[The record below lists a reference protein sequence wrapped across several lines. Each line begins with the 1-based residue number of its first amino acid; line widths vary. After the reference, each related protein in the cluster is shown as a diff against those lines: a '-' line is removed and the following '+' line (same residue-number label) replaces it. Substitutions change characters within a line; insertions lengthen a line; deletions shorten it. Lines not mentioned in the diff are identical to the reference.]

1 MTDSPSSAQEPGSNV
16 VSRLLTGLL
25 HRLGKRHGDGT
36 LRQSLEDVIDE
47 HESDDEADDLSVAER
62 TMLRNLL
69 SYGELRVDDVAVPRP
84 DIIAFDASGNFDD
97 LAKLFVE
104 AGHSRLPVYRD
115 SLDAIIGMVHVKDVY
130 AHLVEPSDAG
140 PPQVEQLLRSVLFVP
155 PSMRI
160 LDLLARMR
168 SNRIH
173 MAIVVDEYGGTDG
186 LVTIED
192 LVEQIVGEIED
203 EHDEAE
209 ETLLRPLP
217 GGLYE
222 ADARLSVADLEN
234 ELGTDFLPEDD
245 DSEIDTVGG
254 LIFMLAGRVPAIG
267 EVIEHPSG
275 FRFEIVDGEPRRITR
290 VRVHPPAE
298 PEGEA

>member
-1 MTDSPSSAQEPGSNV
+1 FRRVLFRS
-16 VSRLLTGLL
+16 
-25 HRLGKRHGDGT
+25 
-36 LRQSLEDVIDE
+36 
-47 HESDDEADDLSVAER
+47 
-62 TMLRNLL
+62 
-69 SYGELRVDDVAVPRP
+69 ELRVDDVAVPRA
-84 DIIAFDASGNFDD
+84 DIIAVDAAGSFDD
-97 LAKLFVE
+97 MARVFVE
-104 AGHSRLPVYRD
+104 AGHSRLPVYRE

-130 AHLVEPSDAG
+130 AHLVQPSEAG
-140 PPQVEQLLRSVLFVP
+140 APKVDQLLRSVLFVP

-168 SNRIH
+168 ASRTH

-192 LVEQIVGEIED
+192 LVEEIVGDIED

-209 ETLLRPLP
+209 ATLLRPLP
-217 GGLYE
+217 GGRYDV
-222 ADARLSVADLEN
+222 DARLSVADLEA
-234 ELGTDFLPEDD
+234 ELETDFLPEDD

-275 FRFEIVDGEPRRITR
+275 YRFEIVDGEPRRITR
-290 VRVHPPAE
+290 VRVYPRPQPEAE
-298 PEGEA
+298 A

>member
-1 MTDSPSSAQEPGSNV
+1 MTDSSSPDPGSNV

-25 HRLGKRHGDGT
+25 HRLQKRHGDGT
-36 LRQSLEDVIDE
+36 LRQSLEDVIEE
-47 HESDDEADDLSVAER
+47 HAFDTGQDDLSAAER

-69 SYGELRVDDVAVPRP
+69 SYGELRVDDVAVPRA
-84 DIIAFDASGNFDD
+84 DIIAFDAAGSFDE
-97 LAKLFVE
+97 LARLFVE

-130 AHLVEPSDAG
+130 AHLVQPSETG
-140 PPQVEQLLRSVLFVP
+140 PPRVEQLLRSVLFVP

-168 SNRIH
+168 SSRTH

-192 LVEQIVGEIED
+192 LVEEIVGEIED
-203 EHDEAE
+203 EHDETEAS
-209 ETLLRPLP
+209 LIRPLP
-217 GGLYE
+217 GGSYDV
-222 ADARLSVADLEN
+222 DARLGVTELEA
-234 ELGTDFLPEDD
+234 ELGTDFLPEEDD
-245 DSEIDTVGG
+245 NDIDTVGG
-254 LIFMLAGRVPAIG
+254 LIFVLAGRVPAIG

-275 FRFEIVDGEPRRITR
+275 YRFEIVDGEPRRITR
-290 VRVHPPAE
+290 VRVHPPAGSE
-298 PEGEA
+298 AEGEA

>member
-1 MTDSPSSAQEPGSNV
+1 MTDTSSEPGSNV
-16 VSRLLTGLL
+16 VSRFLAGLL
-25 HRLGKRHGDGT
+25 HRLNKRHGDGT
-36 LRQSLEDVIDE
+36 LRQSLEDVIEE
-47 HESDDEADDLSVAER
+47 HASVSETDDLSAAER

-69 SYGELRVDDVAVPRP
+69 SYGELRVDDVAVPRA
-84 DIIAFDASGNFDD
+84 DIIAVDAAGSFDD
-97 LAKLFVE
+97 MARVFVE
-104 AGHSRLPVYRD
+104 AGHSRLPVYRE

-130 AHLVEPSDAG
+130 AHLVQPSEAG
-140 PPQVEQLLRSVLFVP
+140 APKVDQLLRSVLFVP

-168 SNRIH
+168 ASRTH

-192 LVEQIVGEIED
+192 LVEEIVGDIED

-209 ETLLRPLP
+209 ATLLRPLP
-217 GGLYE
+217 GGRYDV
-222 ADARLSVADLEN
+222 DARLSVADLEA
-234 ELGTDFLPEDD
+234 ELETDFLPEDD

-275 FRFEIVDGEPRRITR
+275 YRFEIVDGEPRRITR
-290 VRVHPPAE
+290 VRVYPRPQPEAE
-298 PEGEA
+298 A

>member
-1 MTDSPSSAQEPGSNV
+1 MTDTPSSAPEPGSNV
-16 VSRLLTGLL
+16 VSRLLAGLL
-25 HRLGKRHGDGT
+25 HRLNKRHGEGT
-36 LRQSLEDVIDE
+36 LRQSLEDVIEE
-47 HESDDEADDLSVAER
+47 HESDDEGDDLSAAER

-84 DIIAFDASGNFDD
+84 DIIAFDAAGSFEE
-97 LAKLFVE
+97 LARLFVE

-130 AHLVEPSDAG
+130 AHLVDPSEAG
-140 PPQVEQLLRSVLFVP
+140 PPKVDQLLRSVLFVP

-168 SNRIH
+168 SSRTH

-209 ETLLRPLP
+209 AALLRSLP

-222 ADARLSVADLEN
+222 ADARLSVADLET
-234 ELGTDFLPEDD
+234 ELNTDFLPEDD

-290 VRVHPPAE
+290 VRVYPPAE
-298 PEGEA
+298 SGDDA

>member
-1 MTDSPSSAQEPGSNV
+1 MTDSTASTDSGSSV
-16 VSRLLTGLL
+16 VTRLLAGLL
-25 HRLGKRHGDGT
+25 HRLHRRHGDAT
-36 LRQSLEDVIDE
+36 LRQSLEDVIEE
-47 HESDDEADDLSVAER
+47 HEEASDEQDDLSVAER
-62 TMLRNLL
+62 TMIRNLL
-69 SYGELRVDDVAVPRP
+69 SYGELRVDDVAVPRA
-84 DIIAFDASGNFDD
+84 DIIAFDASGSFDE
-97 LAKLFVE
+97 LARLFAE
-104 AGHSRLPVYRD
+104 AGHSRLPVYRE

-130 AHLVEPSDAG
+130 QHLVQPDPKS
-140 PPQVEQLLRSVLFVP
+140 PPRVEQLLRSVLFVP

-168 SNRIH
+168 AGRTH

-209 ETLLRPLP
+209 ASLLRPLP

-222 ADARLSVADLEN
+222 ADARLAVADLEA
-234 ELGTDFLPEDD
+234 ELKTDFLSEDD

-267 EVIEHPSG
+267 EVIEHPTG
-275 FRFEIVDGEPRRITR
+275 YRFEIVDGEPRRITK
-290 VRVHPPAE
+290 VRVHPPE
-298 PEGEA
+298 PKA